1 MQFRRSFRAL
11 ALYFCAVFAA
21 LAADFRPG
29 VVLVKFHPDATADDI
44 AELQTRKGLRLTKH
58 IRLFGIYAYA
68 YDDAK
73 AGPAEFAAELAK
85 EPIVQT
91 AEPDFV
97 RELKAV
103 DPEYPNQWSLHNTG
117 QVVNGKSG
125 PAGIDIRWPEAN
137 LVYKPKSPL
146 IVGVIDSG
154 VTLLHPDLVASIHA
168 KTSESANGFNG
179 IDEDGN
185 GLIDDL
191 WGYDWYDLDPL
202 PLDQNGHGTLV
213 SSIIAGTIGNGE
225 GIAGITNSVKIRG
238 YRVFNQFGRS
248 GQPKFKSGGYAVSDV
263 MASLATAVDDGC
275 KVINLS
281 LGGGAYSVLEAGVF
295 EEIATM
301 QVLCVISSGNDGKN
315 NDQTP
320 TYPASYP
327 AASIIA
333 VAAQDRTGGL
343 ASFSNYGVQTTD
355 LAAPGTD
362 IRGADVTRRVIYSND
377 FSSGANGWAP
387 FRYTNSDYSFASW
400 TISGGYLVDR
410 TYGSYYSPW
419 TDTYARSPLID
430 ARNYS
435 GVRVQYDGI
444 FDVAND
450 LLSADLS
457 FDGLNWDSF
466 RQYTGTGSGVDQFD
480 ASDMDFSR
488 FYLRFRLSSGGSYQG
503 IGVGV
508 RSVTV
513 SAINDLDTTNPSY
526 QFSSGT
532 SFSAPIVSGVVCMV
546 WTHQPS
552 LTAVQVKEIILK
564 SVRKVPALDGKVLTG
579 GMVDAEAALKLADVY
594 AGNVLPAVSVPPRGG
609 FFLQGDA
616 VTFSVVATPGL
627 PVTYQWRKNGVNI
640 AGERGST
647 FSLGSL
653 ALADAGLYDV
663 VVTSQAGSVTS
674 ASAQVTVSARLPS
687 IVTQPTLPA
696 AVMVAGEAYQL
707 SCAVAG
713 TPPFAYQWM
722 KNGVA
727 ISGATS
733 ASLSIARLASTDA
746 GAYTVKVIN
755 AAGSVVSSSV
765 NVTVVQRP
773 AFTTDLPTA
782 PVSLLAGTSKVLSVV
797 ATGTPAPTY
806 QWRKNG
812 APIAGA
818 IGPSYVALAG
828 TVEGTTT
835 YDVVIANT
843 AGTATSAATT
853 IATCLPAAVTA
864 APVARSVVSGQAAS
878 FTVTAGGTGPFTYQW
893 MKNGVAIAG
902 ATSATYDIAAVSGA
916 QAGLYSVKVTGPVGA
931 ATSPGVNLSVLGFT
945 TDLPTA
951 PVSLLAGTSKVLSV
965 VATGTPAPTYQWRR
979 NGAPIA
985 GAVGPSYVALAG
997 TVEGASTY
1005 DVVITNTA
1013 GTATSATATIA
1024 TCLPA
1029 AVTTA
1034 PVARSVVSGQA
1045 ASFTVTAGGT
1055 GPFTYQWMK
1064 NGVAIAGATSATY
1077 DIAAV
1082 SGAQAGLYS
1091 VKVTGPVGA
1100 ATSPGVNLSVLGFT
1114 TDLPTAPVSLLAGTS
1129 KVLSVVATGTPA
1141 PTYQWRKNGT
1151 PIAGAVGPSYVALA
1165 GTVEGAS
1172 TYDVVITNAVGTA
1185 TSAATTI
1192 TTCLPAAVT
1201 TSPVARNVV
1210 AGQPTS
1216 FSVTAGGTGPFTYQ
1230 WMRNGVAIAGATSA
1244 TYDLAAA
1251 SAAQAGLY
1259 SVKVTGPASSVTSP
1273 GANLSVLGFTT
1284 DLPTT
1289 PVSLLAG
1296 TSKVLSVVATG
1307 TPAPT
1312 YQWRKNGSPVA
1323 GAIGPSYVA
1332 LAGTIEGAS
1341 TYDVVITN
1349 SAGTLTS
1356 GSVTITT
1363 CLPAAVA
1370 AAPVARNVV
1379 AGQPTSFTV
1388 TAGGTG
1394 PFTYQWMRNGVA
1406 IAGATS
1412 ATYDLTAASAAQAG
1426 LYSVKVTG
1434 PASSATSVGATLSVL
1449 GFISDLPTAP
1459 VGLLGGASKVLSV
1472 VATGT
1477 PAPTYQWRKN
1487 GSPIA
1492 GAIGPSYVALA
1503 GTVEGTNTYDVVIT
1517 NTAGTA
1523 TSAAATIATCLPA
1536 AVTTS
1541 PVARNV
1547 VAGQPTSFSV
1557 SVSGT
1562 GPLTYQWMLN
1572 GVAIAGATSSTYDLA
1587 AASAAQAGLY
1597 SVKVTGPA
1605 NTVTSAGA
1613 ALSVL
1618 SPFVFTTQPLGA
1630 LTTTSIATGLPKVL
1644 SVAVSGTGPFTYQ
1657 WRKDGVAI
1665 AGATLATYSIPAQ
1678 SSEGSAA
1685 YDVVVSGPVSTSSS
1699 NPVRVDTCVP
1709 VSVTQNPVSVA
1720 RAVGQ
1725 PASFTVTAGGTGP
1738 FTYQW
1743 LKNGVAIAGATAAT
1757 YAIDS
1762 VQTTS
1767 AASYSVKITGPVG
1780 SVTSAAASLVL
1791 HTAPSIVTQPAA
1803 LYKGAGQSATF
1814 SVTAAGTGPFTY
1826 QWSKDGNPIA
1836 GANAA
1841 SLAFAAVAA
1850 QDAGRYSVSVSND
1863 VGAVLSQEGE
1873 LTVVA
1878 LPTIVTP
1885 PTPVN
1890 VVDAKVTRNYR
1901 AIYFGFNNS
1910 PDGWATVPW
1919 SGKDGEW
1926 PSSGWYWSDQIN
1938 EGPKASNIECA
1949 NGGGELVS
1957 PAISLAGLTSPE
1969 LRFWHARAGTAF
1981 AVLVSTDKVNWT
1993 PLFSE
1998 TASQSLGDDII
2009 VSLGAYAGQTC
2020 YLKYV
2025 SDGPA
2030 LVDEVAV
2037 WGTGLAKEMLE
2048 LSVYAAGQG
2057 MSYQWY
2063 KDGVA
2068 IAGATL
2074 RGLVLADANAATAAG
2089 SYSVKVTNA
2098 AGSVTSS
2105 AAYVGLSPSIAT
2117 QPTSASKLNGQAAS
2131 FSVVAAGTAPFTY
2144 QWYRDGTPISGAT
2157 NATCSIASA
2166 STQTAGN
2173 YYVVVANS
2181 VGQVTSQTV
2190 ALGVTLP
2197 PTLTSQPQSATVV
2210 RKLSQ
2215 GTLAKFDFDSG
2226 EQGWVFGAMPDDL
2239 SSIPWFFGWDDPTQ
2253 LNGLVECD
2261 NYSGRYGHQYAR
2273 SPWISLVGAS
2283 NVQLAFSANTYIAG
2297 AGSLNL
2303 TVEASPD
2310 GVNWT
2315 VLKSNCPSFNDP
2327 GYQSSYSVSLAAFA
2341 GKGCYLRARLQG
2353 ANGSSGVIDDFIVT
2367 GYGYPAANVAFSAT
2381 AVSTVPCTYQWYRN
2395 GVAIAG
2401 ATAST
2406 YTPPDPYA
2414 STAAG
2419 AYTVVV
2425 TNAAGS
2431 VTSSAASLTQV
2442 DPPAIT
2448 SQPAAQVVTGSY
2460 LSPLTAANYTFD
2472 TGASGWVY
2480 GAYSDNQS
2488 PYHWDWDA
2496 STSSVTDRM
2505 FGTAYA
2511 SYADSYTQSPWINLS
2526 TSIGS
2531 TLTFNSAW
2539 SLYPDALD
2547 TFFVQASSNGTNWTT
2562 LKAYTGSGSGS
2573 TTVSLSAYDLYG
2585 CYLRFGLY
2593 SSPLYNGYGIN
2604 VYDARVS
2611 GSTLIPGA
2619 PATFSVAASS
2629 STACTYQWFKDG
2641 APITGASA
2649 STYSIP
2655 YTYSSDAGYY
2665 SVRVTNSAGSV
2676 TSTSARL
2683 SFK

>member
-11 ALYFCAVFAA
+11 ALYFCAVLAA

-44 AELQTRKGLRLTKH
+44 AELQSRKGLRLTKH

-213 SSIIAGTIGNGE
+213 ASIIAGTIGNGE

-616 VTFSVVATPGL
+616 VTLSVVATPGL

-653 ALADAGLYDV
+653 ALTDAGLYDV

-707 SCAVAG
+707 SCAAAG
-713 TPPFAYQWM
+713 TPPFTYQWM

-765 NVTVVQRP
+765 SVTVVQRP

-828 TVEGTTT
+828 TAEGTTT
-835 YDVVIANT
+835 YDVVITNT
-843 AGTATSAATT
+843 AGTATSATAT

-931 ATSPGVNLSVLGFT
+931 ATSPGATLSVLGFA

-951 PVSLLAGTSKVLSV
+951 
-965 VATGTPAPTYQWRR
+965 
-979 NGAPIA
+979 
-985 GAVGPSYVALAG
+985 
-997 TVEGASTY
+997 
-1005 DVVITNTA
+1005 
-1013 GTATSATATIA
+1013 
-1024 TCLPA
+1024 
-1029 AVTTA
+1029 
-1034 PVARSVVSGQA
+1034 
-1045 ASFTVTAGGT
+1045 
-1055 GPFTYQWMK
+1055 
-1064 NGVAIAGATSATY
+1064 
-1077 DIAAV
+1077 
-1082 SGAQAGLYS
+1082 
-1091 VKVTGPVGA
+1091 
-1100 ATSPGVNLSVLGFT
+1100 
-1114 TDLPTAPVSLLAGTS
+1114 
-1129 KVLSVVATGTPA
+1129 
-1141 PTYQWRKNGT
+1141 
-1151 PIAGAVGPSYVALA
+1151 
-1165 GTVEGAS
+1165 
-1172 TYDVVITNAVGTA
+1172 
-1185 TSAATTI
+1185 
-1192 TTCLPAAVT
+1192 
-1201 TSPVARNVV
+1201 
-1210 AGQPTS
+1210 
-1216 FSVTAGGTGPFTYQ
+1216 
-1230 WMRNGVAIAGATSA
+1230 
-1244 TYDLAAA
+1244 
-1251 SAAQAGLY
+1251 
-1259 SVKVTGPASSVTSP
+1259 
-1273 GANLSVLGFTT
+1273 
-1284 DLPTT
+1284 

-1356 GSVTITT
+1356 AATTITT

-1412 ATYDLTAASAAQAG
+1412 ATYDIATVTAAQAG
-1426 LYSVKVTG
+1426 LYSVKVAG

-1449 GFISDLPTAP
+1449 GFITDLPTAP

-1477 PAPTYQWRKN
+1477 PAPTYQWLKN

-1503 GTVEGTNTYDVVIT
+1503 GTVEGTSTYDVVIT

-1562 GPLTYQWMLN
+1562 GPFTYQWMLN
-1572 GVAIAGATSSTYDLA
+1572 GVAIAGATSATYDLA

-1678 SSEGSAA
+1678 SSEGSAV

-1699 NPVRVDTCVP
+1699 NPVRVDACVP
-1709 VSVTQNPVSVA
+1709 VSVTQNPVSIA

-1725 PASFTVTAGGTGP
+1725 PAGFAVTAGGTGP

-1743 LKNGVAIAGATAAT
+1743 LKNGVAIVGATAAT

-1791 HTAPSIVTQPAA
+1791 HTAPSIVTQPAS

-1814 SVTAAGTGPFTY
+1814 SVTATGTGPFTY

-1890 VVDAKVTRNYR
+1890 VVDAKVTRSYR

-1938 EGPKASNIECA
+1938 EGLKASNIECA

-1998 TASQSLGDDII
+1998 TASQSLGNDII

-2020 YLKYV
+2020 YLKFV

-2414 STAAG
+2414 STATG

-2511 SYADSYTQSPWINLS
+2511 SYTDSYTQSPWINLS

-2619 PATFSVAASS
+2619 PATFSVAAAS

-2665 SVRVTNSAGSV
+2665 SVRVTNAAGSV
-2676 TSTSARL
+2676 SSTSARL